1 MKGSFLGCCVAGFCG
16 VLTGI
21 CVVAAPPAGGYH
33 LLRENSAR
41 RGAGWR

>member
-21 CVVAAPPAGGYH
+21 CVMAARPGRRISPPQ
-33 LLRENSAR
+33 ENSAR
-41 RGAGWR
+41 RGAGRR